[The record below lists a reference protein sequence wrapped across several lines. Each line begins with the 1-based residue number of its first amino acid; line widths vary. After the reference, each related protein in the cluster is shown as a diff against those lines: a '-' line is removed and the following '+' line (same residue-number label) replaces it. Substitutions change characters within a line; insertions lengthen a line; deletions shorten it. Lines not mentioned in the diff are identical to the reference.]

1 MISFFWKI
9 GIKNSI
15 SFIYCKLIN
24 GLFYRISP
32 MVKKQF
38 DFLNQIKGNNY
49 LIKYSFGIFQ
59 IKFTFNKKPLN
70 LFLRGSSSDTSVFRQ
85 IFINKE
91 YGFITKILPSV
102 SDYKIIIVDIGANI
116 GLVTAFFKCL
126 YENPVIYCLE
136 PEPEN
141 FQQLKKNVNL
151 NKFQNVSCYN
161 YGIWDSETQLN
172 FSFNFRDHQS
182 WAVQLYRDSNK
193 EKNIIKVKTL
203 NNVLSS
209 INVKVIDILKIDI
222 EGAEAKIFNDEEN
235 YDYLRRIKII
245 LIEIHDEYD
254 CRARINNIL
263 ERNNFLLSVEGEFTI
278 GIKNAF
284 LNKNN
289 KSL

>member
-1 MISFFWKI
+1 
-9 GIKNSI
+9 
-15 SFIYCKLIN
+15 
-24 GLFYRISP
+24 
-32 MVKKQF
+32 
-38 DFLNQIKGNNY
+38 
-49 LIKYSFGIFQ
+49 
-59 IKFTFNKKPLN
+59 
-70 LFLRGSSSDTSVFRQ
+70 
-85 IFINKE
+85 
-91 YGFITKILPSV
+91 
-102 SDYKIIIVDIGANI
+102 
-116 GLVTAFFKCL
+116 
-126 YENPVIYCLE
+126 LE

-209 INVKVIDILKIDI
+209 INDKVIDILKIDI

-278 GIKNAF
+278 GINNAF